1 VTRRGSA
8 QCARK
13 SRLDTVCEFAT
24 LGLACHTTT
33 REILQIV
40 EIWLECS
47 QQVSLDLSSAG
58 SIFGDGEDS
67 ECLRPEADNSSGNSD
82 RRTSMLA
89 DMMSMMAPTASAP
102 APKKRATKRKA
113 KKAKKAA
120 PKKAAKKKTAK
131 RKVAK
136 KAKKAAKKTAK
147 RKVAKKAKKA
157 TRKKAAK
164 KTAKRKVAKKAKKR
178 TAKKTAKRKVA
189 KKAKKRSAKKKK

>member
-1 VTRRGSA
+1 MRAER
-8 QCARK
+8 
-13 SRLDTVCEFAT
+13 VCEYAT
-24 LGLACHTTT
+24 TAGRAHTTT

-58 SIFGDGEDS
+58 AVSGAGKNG

-102 APKKRATKRKA
+102 APKKRKA
-113 KKAKKAA
+113 RKAKKAA
-120 PKKAAKKKTAK
+120 PKKAAK

-147 RKVAKKAKKA
+147 RKTAKRKTAKRKTA
-157 TRKKAAK
+157 KKAAK
-164 KTAKRKVAKKAKKR
+164 KTAKRK
-178 TAKKTAKRKVA
+178 TAKRKT
-189 KKAKKRSAKKKK
+189 AKKKK

>member
-1 VTRRGSA
+1 MR
-8 QCARK
+8 RK
-13 SRLDTVCEFAT
+13 SVCEFAT
-24 LGLACHTTT
+24 LGFHRHTTT
-33 REILQIV
+33 FELLQIL

-136 KAKKAAKKTAK
+136 KAKKA
-147 RKVAKKAKKA
+147 